1 MRLRSFL
8 GDSVAGGGCDA
19 ATPIHSAR
27 LSAREVL
34 QVRCR
39 DIILVFK
46 RIAACNVDLFSTGV
60 NFRRFELRIWV
71 VYNGSKIVKISTL
84 FFNPR
89 KALLTQLTVFY
100 GLLSLLVWALS
111 LSLPD
116 IAGYLY
122 SWEPRVSDLTS
133 GEVFESLGQAGFR
146 ALQVNA
152 ASALF
157 VSIIGALLLMIPVSW
172 VYMGTRR
179 RSGLDQSMVESLLML
194 PIAVAGVVVIVQ
206 DSIPLAFSLAGIF
219 AGIQFRSRLKYY
231 ADAHFI
237 FIAIGVGL
245 AAGIGALHIAAV
257 MSLCFSYIA
266 YFIWRMGYGAEAA
279 ERHLRYPTAAAR
291 DEAGRRREAIH
302 QHTED
307 EDDSVA
313 ADFGAPDDD

>member
-1 MRLRSFL
+1 M
-8 GDSVAGGGCDA
+8 
-19 ATPIHSAR
+19 
-27 LSAREVL
+27 L

-194 PIAVAGVVVIVQ
+194 PTAVAGVVVIVQ